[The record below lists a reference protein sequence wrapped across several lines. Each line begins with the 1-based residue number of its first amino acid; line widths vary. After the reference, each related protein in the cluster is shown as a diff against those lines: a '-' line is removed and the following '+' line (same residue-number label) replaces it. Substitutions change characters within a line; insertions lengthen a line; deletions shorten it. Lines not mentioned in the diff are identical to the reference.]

1 MFICIFGALFQ
12 NQVTNTTFYT
22 VPLSLDRFIWPKQT
36 LLLALVVLAFTS
48 FGQTYH
54 NLANGSFTQDWSNIS
69 LITANDNWGGV
80 PSIIGYRGDNI
91 TSAIGVDPQTLV
103 GEGTV
108 TIDVNANQTNPNTN
122 TTGGVTEFEIGN
134 PVIALQGSSTADAPN
149 LILYINTLGV
159 SNLSIQ
165 YTLRDIDGSADNA
178 VQAVALQYRIGT
190 SGNFTNLAAGFVADA
205 SSGPSLATLE
215 TQVNVSLPATL
226 DNQSQLQLRIIT
238 SNADGS
244 DEWIGVDNIV
254 VSGYSG
260 PTLLLSQNS
269 LSGFTYE
276 FGSGPSPSQSSS
288 LSGTALTPSSGIIT
302 ITGTASYEVSTDN
315 LAFSNSVT
323 IPYISGAL
331 STTSFWVRLKA
342 ALAIGTYTE
351 NISISG
357 GGAMVQYLYCT
368 GTVSTPPPQLFAGSL
383 NPFGNVV
390 VNTSSEVQ
398 SYMVS
403 GLYLTSNLLITPP
416 AGFEVSLNEQ
426 SGFVSHPN
434 NLSISPTMGIIANT
448 SIYVKFSPSLAVQY
462 TGFIQHTSTSAQ
474 TQNVGVSGLGILP
487 MPTGNVVN
495 LVATTTGPTTIPVAW
510 VDASGSIPPEN
521 YLIKGSTIGYEAIS
535 DPIDGIME
543 PNAPLVLNIGQ
554 NIETCTFTGLSNN
567 TTYYFKV
574 FPYTNTGAFVN
585 YKIPTVPLQDRAT
598 TFSQPAITYVWNKTG
613 TASWIEPTNWTPSRQ
628 NPQTNDILVFD
639 NGFIITVTNVPQQ
652 SIGQLHVLNST
663 QLSLQADAWNSL
675 LIQGGT
681 GSDMVISSGSSLN
694 INGTNVFTIALG
706 SLATGSID
714 GQIHFSVAGHKLTA
728 NTAGSLV
735 FNAGSQFFAEDG
747 FSGNPFGTTA
757 TGSVVFA
764 SNSTYIHQSGSN
776 PFSSA
781 NVVVFQTGSLYKLTS
796 DITPSFSGRTYANV
810 EIDAPSSTITA
821 TGSSAVIID
830 NLTLTAGTL
839 NFNVTGNPGH
849 AIKGS
854 IGVSAG
860 ASLNFSPL
868 TAGTIHLNGTQTQSI
883 GGGGTIQFNTNS
895 TLDINNNAGISL
907 LSDLS
912 VNGNLSITNGVFDL
926 NNHLL
931 TLGTAAQVTGSF
943 SAANMIAA
951 DGTGE
956 LRKMVNSTSSFT
968 FPIGDLQN
976 GSDYSPVLI
985 NLLSASTTSGSWIG
999 LNVNN
1004 NGSFAQ
1010 GSSYLNRYWEVTSS
1024 GISNVMYSINLTYP
1038 LSDVVG
1044 LENDLLCTQISPTD
1058 TNYFDFANTTQHTLS
1073 ATGLSTFGIFTA
1085 WEPQIAKTLQ
1095 LSLFLE
1101 GLYDGGG
1108 IMHKAQDENG
1118 QHFTGQIADLIQV
1131 ELRNANSPYS
1141 LAFSYTIELLVN
1153 GQAAVTVPAALNG
1166 NYYIVIKHR
1175 NSIETW
1181 SSLPLSFSNST
1192 LMYDFSNDD
1201 GKAYGN
1207 NLKFMQDSWVLY
1219 GGDVNQDGFITIA
1232 DVEQADVSSNNF
1244 SAGFLVDDTNGDGVI
1259 DALDMLL
1266 IDNNAALG
1274 IEKKTP

>member
-1 MFICIFGALFQ
+1 
-12 NQVTNTTFYT
+12 
-22 VPLSLDRFIWPKQT
+22 
-36 LLLALVVLAFTS
+36 LLLAGVLLAVTS

-54 NLANGSFTQDWSNIS
+54 NLANSSFTQDWSNTTLLS
-69 LITANDNWGGV
+69 TNDNWGGV

-91 TSAIGVDPQTLV
+91 TAAIGVDPQTLV
-103 GEGTV
+103 GEGIV
-108 TIDVNANQTNPNTN
+108 TIDVNVNQTNPNTN
-122 TTGGVTEFEIGN
+122 TTGGVTEFEISN
-134 PVIALQGSSTADAPN
+134 PVIALQGSTTADAPN
-149 LILYINTLGV
+149 LIIYLNTLGV

-190 SGNFTNLAAGFVADA
+190 SGIFTNLAAGFVADA

-215 TQVNVSLPATL
+215 TQVSVSLPAPL
-226 DNQSQLQLRIIT
+226 ENQSQLQLRIIT

-260 PTLLLSQNS
+260 PTLLLGQNS

-288 LSGTALTPSSGIIT
+288 LSGTALNPSSGMVT
-302 ITGTASYEVSTDN
+302 ITGTASYEVSADN
-315 LAFSNSVT
+315 LSFSNTAT
-323 IPYISGAL
+323 IPYNSGAL
-331 STTSFWVRLKA
+331 SPTSFWVRLKA

-357 GGAMVQYLYCT
+357 GGAIGQNLSCS
-368 GTVSTPPPQLFAGSL
+368 GTVATPPPQLFVGSL
-383 NPFGNVV
+383 NSFGNVV

-416 AGFEVSLNEQ
+416 AGFDISLNEQ
-426 SGFVSHPN
+426 TGFVSHPN
-434 NLSISPTMGIIANT
+434 SLSISPTMGSITNT
-448 SIYVKFSPSLAVQY
+448 SIFVKFSPSLSVQY
-462 TGFIQHTSTSAQ
+462 TGFIQHTSSGAQ
-474 TQNVGVSGLGILP
+474 TQNLAVSGLGIVPLP
-487 MPTGNVVN
+487 SGNVVN
-495 LVATTTGPTTIPVAW
+495 LLATTTGASSIPVAW
-510 VDASGSIPPEN
+510 IDAEGSIAAEN
-521 YLIKGSTIGYEAIS
+521 YLVKGSTLGYEAIS
-535 DPIDGIME
+535 NPIDGVME
-543 PNAPLVLNIGQ
+543 SNAPLVLNIGQ
-554 NIETCTFTGLSNN
+554 NVETCTFTGLINN
-567 TTYYFKV
+567 TTYYFKI

-585 YKIPTVPLQDRAT
+585 YKIPLVPLQDRAT

-639 NGFIITVTNVPQQ
+639 NGAVSTVINIPQQ
-652 SIGQLHVLNST
+652 TIGQLVVSNST
-663 QLSLQADAWNSL
+663 QLSLQADAWNSV

-681 GSDMVISSGSSLN
+681 GPDFVISSGSSLN
-694 INGTNVFTIALG
+694 SNGTNVLTIALG
-706 SLATGSID
+706 TNATGSID
-714 GQIHFSVAGHKLTA
+714 GQIHFSIAGHKLTA

-796 DITPSFSGRTYANV
+796 DITPSFSGRTYANI
-810 EIDAPSSTITA
+810 EIDAPLSTIIA
-821 TGSSAVIID
+821 TGSIAVVID
-830 NLTLTAGTL
+830 NLTLTSGNF

-854 IGVSAG
+854 IWVGAG
-860 ASLNFSPL
+860 TSLNFSPL
-868 TAGTIHLNGTQTQSI
+868 VAATLHLNGTQTQSL
-883 GGGGTIQFNTNS
+883 GGQGTIHFGALSNLN
-895 TLDINNNAGISL
+895 INNSAGISL
-907 LSDLS
+907 LSDLT
-912 VNGNLSITNGVFDL
+912 VDGTLNIANGIIAL
-926 NNHLL
+926 NNHIL
-931 TLGTAAQVTGSF
+931 TLGTANQVTGSF
-943 SAANMIAA
+943 SASNMIAA

-956 LRKMVNSTSSFT
+956 LRKMVNATSSFT

-976 GSDYSPVLI
+976 GAEYTPVLV
-985 NLLSASTTSGSWIG
+985 NLASASFASGSWIG
-999 LNVNN
+999 LKVNN

-1010 GSSYLNRYWEVTSS
+1010 GGSYLNRYWEVTSS
-1024 GISNVMYSINLTYP
+1024 GMSNVMYSINLTYSP
-1038 LSDVVG
+1038 SDVVG
-1044 LENDLLCTQISPTD
+1044 IENDLQGTLVTSID
-1058 TNYFDFANTTQHTLS
+1058 TSHFGYANTSLHQLE
-1073 ATGLSTFGIFTA
+1073 ATSLTTFGIFTA

-1101 GLYDGGG
+1101 SLYDGGG
-1108 IMHKAQDENG
+1108 LMHKVQDENG
-1118 QHFTGQIADLIQV
+1118 GHFAGQIADLIQV
-1131 ELRNANSPYS
+1131 ELRNAISPYS
-1141 LAFSYTIELLVN
+1141 LAFSDTIELLVN
-1153 GQAAVTVPAALNG
+1153 GQAGVTIPAALNG
-1166 NYYIVIKHR
+1166 NYYIVVKHR

-1192 LMYDFSNDD
+1192 LTYDFSNDD

-1207 NLKFMQDSWVLY
+1207 NLKFLQDAWVLY
-1219 GGDVNQDGFITIA
+1219 GGDVNQDGMISLA
-1232 DVEQADVSSNNF
+1232 DIDQAEVSANNF
-1244 SAGFLVDDTNGDGVI
+1244 STGFLVDDTNGDGAI
-1259 DALDMLL
+1259 DALDIVL

-1274 IEKKTP
+1274 VEKKAP